1 MSRPHTVHLG
11 RDFRVRD
18 CYVWAE
24 IHYLDSPTDYRE
36 YLARPVVRAHAR
48 TRSEFAILD
57 SWKHSSRRRTFLVV
71 GVLVLC
77 LVAFCL
83 LVDGLLY
90 L

>member
-1 MSRPHTVHLG
+1 MSIPNTAHLG

-24 IHYLDSPTDYRE
+24 IHYLDSTTDYRE
-36 YLARPVVRAHAR
+36 YLPRPVVSAR
-48 TRSEFAILD
+48 TSTRSEFAILD

-71 GVLVLC
+71 GVLVVC

-83 LVDGLLY
+83 LADGLMY